1 MTEGKSYLP
10 WPGADDRIVV
20 EEMLRDRSSGQ
31 WHECYIFVRKLVHA
45 KAKNI
50 PKDHWEDIV
59 QDAMIRLDKSLAIFQ
74 YHCAFR
80 TWIFGIVRSC
90 IIDVYRK
97 SRRAAQYMAPLSD
110 PHDDVEHEGDG
121 FSTNTP
127 RTVEDMCITHDEL
140 DKALLALQEYVSIHA
155 NSRRNGR
162 ILYMVLFDGHSLE
175 KTAEAVGCSAPVVGY
190 VVRSAQRYVRERLRH
205 QQ

>member
-31 WHECYIFVRKLVHA
+31 WYECYIFVRKLVHA

-50 PKDHWEDIV
+50 SNDHWDDIV

-80 TWIFGIVRSC
+80 TWIFGIVRNC

-97 SRRAAQYMAPLSD
+97 SRHAGPHMVPLSD
-110 PHDDVEHEGDG
+110 PHEDAEHEGDA
-121 FSTNTP
+121 FTANATL
-127 RTVEDMCITHDEL
+127 TVEDACITHDEL
-140 DKALLALQEYVSIHA
+140 DKALLALLEYVSLHA
-155 NSRRNGR
+155 NPIRNGQ
-162 ILYMVLFDGHSLE
+162 ILDMVLFEDRSLE
-175 KTAEAVGCSAPVVGY
+175 EVAKAVGCSAPVAGY
-190 VVRSAQRYVRERLRH
+190 VVRSAQRYVRERLRY

>member
-1 MTEGKSYLP
+1 MTEGKPYLP

-31 WHECYIFVRKLVHA
+31 WYECYIFVSKLVHVQ
-45 KAKNI
+45 AKNI
-50 PKDHWEDIV
+50 SNDHWDDIV

-127 RTVEDMCITHDEL
+127 RTVEDMCITRDEL

-190 VVRSAQRYVRERLRH
+190 VVRSAQRYVRERLRY

>member
-31 WHECYIFVRKLVHA
+31 WYECYIFVSKLVHVQ
-45 KAKNI
+45 AKNI
-50 PKDHWEDIV
+50 SNDHWDDIV

-90 IIDVYRK
+90 IIDDYRK
-97 SRRAAQYMAPLSD
+97 STSAGPHMVPLGD
-110 PHDDVEHEGDG
+110 PHEDAEHERDA
-121 FSTNTP
+121 FTANAI
-127 RTVEDMCITHDEL
+127 RTVEDTCITHDEL
-140 DKALLALQEYVSIHA
+140 DKALAALQEYVSLHA
-155 NSRRNGR
+155 NPIRNGQ
-162 ILYMVLFDGHSLE
+162 ILDMVLFEDRSLE
-175 KTAEAVGCSAPVVGY
+175 EVAKAVGCSAPVAGY
-190 VVRSAQRYVRERLRH
+190 VVRSAQRYVRERLRY

>member
-20 EEMLRDRSSGQ
+20 EEMLRDRGSGQ
-31 WHECYIFVRKLVHA
+31 WHECYILVSKLVHVQ
-45 KAKNI
+45 AKNI

-74 YHCAFR
+74 YQCAFR
-80 TWIFGIVRSC
+80 TWLFGIVRSC
-90 IIDVYRK
+90 IIDDYRK
-97 SRRAAQYMAPLSD
+97 SSRAGLHMVPLGD
-110 PHDDVEHEGDG
+110 PHEDAELEGDA
-121 FSTNTP
+121 FTTNATL
-127 RTVEDMCITHDEL
+127 TVEEAFIIHDEL
-140 DKALLALQEYVSIHA
+140 DKALKALQEYVSTHA
-155 NSRRNGR
+155 NPIRNGQ